1 MKNMQVEL
9 NIMSAKTLL
18 KNFNVPIEPDKMKNF
33 DKFYEKFGKYIF
45 ATVS

>member
-1 MKNMQVEL
+1 MPVEL

-33 DKFYEKFGKYIF
+33 EKFYKQYGKYIF